1 MHSFRLV
8 FRHGASVSPL
18 LRRTTLT
25 TGIGGGTMLYLSV
38 HHRHPTV
45 CDGKVTPPIVAIPP
59 SLQRKMA
66 YEAVGTGLIVLLGCG
81 SVCSVKYLASGMTLG
96 GLSIIWGTT
105 VTLAV
110 YATRDVSGAHLNPAI
125 TTALAIHRPEAVSK
139 ETAVSYIAAQIT
151 GAAAAA
157 GINYTVFHN
166 AIRSLETKEGIT
178 RGMHGSASSYAG
190 AFGLTPNLTVLR
202 APGALAAEILAT
214 SVLTYMIFSVSDPD
228 SSVPTAAAPALVGA
242 TVTTLVSVFGPV
254 MGAGMNPARDLGPR
268 LITSLAGWKGA
279 SLTGKSSHS
288 LSICVLIHNSIDCW
302 MKGCSSLFMDIIA
315 TP

>member
-1 MHSFRLV
+1 MQPFRHV
-8 FRHGASVSPL
+8 FRTVGNVPF
-18 LRRTTLT
+18 LRLT
-25 TGIGGGTMLYLSV
+25 GLIGVGGGTTLLSLSV
-38 HHRHPTV
+38 HRRHPTV
-45 CDGKVTPPIVAIPP
+45 CDGQVTSTVTPIP
-59 SLQRKMA
+59 SLQRKMV

-139 ETAVSYIAAQIT
+139 ETALSYIAAQIT

-157 GINYTVFHN
+157 GINYAVFHN
-166 AIRSLETKEGIT
+166 AIRSFEGKEGIV
-178 RGMHGSASSYAG
+178 RGMPGSASSYAG
-190 AFGLTPNLTVLR
+190 AFGLTPNLAVLR
-202 APGALAAEILAT
+202 ASGALGAEVLAT
-214 SVLTYMIFSVSDPD
+214 SILTYMIFSVTDAD
-228 SSVPTAAAPALVGA
+228 SSVPSAAAPALVGA

-268 LITSLAGWKGA
+268 LITALAGWRGA
-279 SLTGKSSHS
+279 SLTGYPPPP
-288 LSICVLIHNSIDCW
+288 
-302 MKGCSSLFMDIIA
+302 LFRYEYVPRFIKY
-315 TP
+315 